1 MKSIHNFLVLTL
13 LLGAIITGLSQPSQP
28 MSQIAAKAWADYKG
42 DGLADPALPTKARD
56 FPTACI
62 IGCGSSRHST
72 VRRRSM

>member
-42 DGLADPALPTKARD
+42 DGLADPAPANLPQGFYRAL
-56 FPTACI
+56 
-62 IGCGSSRHST
+62 GQ
-72 VRRRSM
+72 